1 MAHFSNFATA
11 AIRNPMSRLPLL
23 EQRKVIHMHST
34 PSSRGMRRSNR
45 EVREPDQI
53 RDIIERCYTVR
64 LGLHD
69 AQGPFV
75 VPMSFG
81 YDWALGP
88 DGAPQ
93 LTLWLHCAGEGRK
106 LDALAADPLA
116 AFEMDAEG
124 GVIEGDFSCAYSFAY
139 ESVMG
144 TGLVRHA
151 TNADEKLHG
160 LTQLMEHMAPGL
172 PVRFS
177 DTAVERV
184 TVLALDAA
192 ELSAKRRE
200 G

>member
-1 MAHFSNFATA
+1 
-11 AIRNPMSRLPLL
+11 
-23 EQRKVIHMHST
+23 MHDS
-34 PSSRGMRRSNR
+34 PPPRSMRRANR
-45 EVREPDQI
+45 AVTDPHAI
-53 RDIIERCYTVR
+53 HGIIERCRTVR
-64 LGLHD
+64 LGLRD
-69 AQGPFV
+69 AQGPLV

-81 YDWALGP
+81 YDWVLDP

-106 LDALAADPLA
+106 IDALAADPLA

-144 TGLVRHA
+144 TGLVRRV
-151 TNADEKLHG
+151 ADTEEKLHG
-160 LTQLMEHMAPGL
+160 LTRLMEHLAPGR

-177 DTAVERV
+177 EAAIERV
-184 TVLALDAA
+184 TVLALDAT
-192 ELSAKRRE
+192 ELSAKRRT